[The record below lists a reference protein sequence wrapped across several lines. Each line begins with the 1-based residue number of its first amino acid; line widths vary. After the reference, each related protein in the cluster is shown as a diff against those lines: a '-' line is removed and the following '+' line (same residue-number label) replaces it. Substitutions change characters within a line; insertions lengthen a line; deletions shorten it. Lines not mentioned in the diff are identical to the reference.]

1 MCQGRGLRSSDLPSS
16 RRSMLTGL
24 CPPTSGAILVDGR
37 DLHAEPPAASRGLG
51 VCLQQDVLLAGL
63 TVREHLLLFAS
74 VKVPQWTRSDLRQ
87 QVDR

>member
-1 MCQGRGLRSSDLPSS
+1 MCRGRGLRSSDLPSS

-24 CPPTSGAILVDGR
+24 CPPTSGAIFVDGR